1 MIRLAIRYTSQEP
14 AFLSVPVSTQYRLP
28 HVSVHSTILFQGCIA
43 LLAITGLLAISPAA
57 VMARESDIL
66 GLRLGMDLTE
76 VIAALKANGMAPSQD
91 NGETV
96 TAKGPPVPLQGVKEM
111 KCSFKG
117 KRLDNVVLSFEI
129 PPHEA
134 TAANLIQRYE
144 NEKSRLQQQFG
155 TPSKD
160 VAFMEAPA
168 VQDRYEWLKRGRAYY
183 LSIWERAEDQLKL
196 SLWLYGEDA
205 GIVLV
210 EIYERP

>member
-1 MIRLAIRYTSQEP
+1 MI
-14 AFLSVPVSTQYRLP
+14 
-28 HVSVHSTILFQGCIA
+28 
-43 LLAITGLLAISPAA
+43 AITGLLAISPAA
-57 VMARESDIL
+57 VTPRDADIL

-76 VIAALKANGMAPSQD
+76 VIAALEANGIAPSQH

-96 TAKGPPVPLQGVKEM
+96 TAKNPPVPLQGVKEM
-111 KCSFKG
+111 KCSFKS
-117 KRLDNVVLSFEI
+117 KKLDKVVLSFEI

-134 TAANLIQRYE
+134 SATKLIQQYE
-144 NEKSRLQQQFG
+144 NEKNRLKQQFG

-160 VAFMEAPA
+160 AAFMEAPA
-168 VQDRYEWLKRGRAYY
+168 VQDRYEWLRRGRGYY
-183 LSIWERAEDQLKL
+183 LSIWERAEDPLKI